1 MSATAEPNTETST
14 TLDISRILTID
25 AEFDEF
31 LDRNRRK
38 DVAEL
43 TQGAID
49 LVHDL
54 ISVKSVWIQFA
65 GPRTFDGEP
74 RTQTLLV
81 SRMTDDAIHHEV
93 SGLADAYRLGNL
105 ESNGSLADWE
115 PMDIRSGEQVVIATP
130 MFEVLPE
137 VYIGILGMVLSGSS
151 GEQEIRLTKQ
161 LASRLDTLINLRNTA
176 SEHHTVIAR
185 SNELLDQ
192 EGPDGLGETLLL
204 LQHLVRAQR
213 AVIVYL
219 NDPYDPDVPAHEREV
234 NVLFAEGGELVSPNE
249 KNSMIH
255 EGLGG
260 NLVKYDGDLGQSKK
274 AKVALGIMDHST
286 SEARPFV
293 CLPLKNRTR
302 LPHVN
307 IGKLLLIGGPPLDQT
322 DRDVMNSISMELDTK
337 IVHYHRTKRNLRRS
351 LSNDQVEFFVRRPTI
366 ANWFFKT
373 PRNEEIGMVFAD
385 LCGYTEI
392 TRQIGDPVETIRV
405 AREWIIRE
413 IELTANNGGYFDK
426 DVGDCAVSLFG
437 PPFYELSVDS
447 LLEVGD
453 TDALETLMSEIPPD
467 PERYAYHAVMF
478 ALETVEAVKEFRMGG
493 HELHVSIGV
502 EVGKVAIGDLNGNLG
517 SLTAMGDAM
526 NLAARLQGLAS
537 RGEIIIGPN
546 CRRRL
551 DGYRRNNLAPSLPF
565 TIEPGGEA
573 DLKGYDEPVPYFLV
587 KPLDP

>member
-1 MSATAEPNTETST
+1 
-14 TLDISRILTID
+14 
-25 AEFDEF
+25 
-31 LDRNRRK
+31 
-38 DVAEL
+38 
-43 TQGAID
+43 
-49 LVHDL
+49 LVQDL

-74 RTQTLLV
+74 RSQTLLF
-81 SRMTDDAIHHEV
+81 SHATEDAVRHEV
-93 SGLADAYRLGNL
+93 SGLAEAYRLGNM
-105 ESNGSLADWE
+105 ESNRSLAEWE
-115 PMDIRSGEQVVIATP
+115 PMDIRSGEHIVIATP
-130 MFEVLPE
+130 MFEVMPE

-151 GEQEIRLTKQ
+151 GEQEIHLTKQ
-161 LASRLDTLINLRNTA
+161 IASRLDTLINLKNTA
-176 SEHHTVIAR
+176 TEHHTVIAR

-204 LQHLVRAQR
+204 LQNLVRAQR

-219 NDPYDPDVPAHEREV
+219 NDPYDPEIPAHDRAV
-234 NVLFAEGGELVSPNE
+234 KVLFTEDGQLVSPGE

-260 NLVKYDGDLGQSKK
+260 NLVEYDGDLGDSKK
-274 AKVALGIMDHST
+274 AMIALGIMDHVT
-286 SEARPFV
+286 SEPRPFI

-302 LPHVN
+302 LPHID

-322 DRDVMNSISMELDTK
+322 DRDVMNSIAMELDTK
-337 IVHYHRTKRNLRRS
+337 IVHYHRTKRNLQRS
-351 LSNDQVEFFVRRPTI
+351 LSKDQVEFFVRRPTI

-413 IELTANNGGYFDK
+413 IELTARHGGYFDK

-437 PPFYELSVDS
+437 PPFFELSVES
-447 LLEVGD
+447 LLTAPD
-453 TDALETLMSEIPPD
+453 TEALEALMAEIPPD
-467 PERYAYHAVMF
+467 PERYAYQSVMF

-493 HELHVSIGV
+493 HELNVSIGV
-502 EVGKVAIGDLNGNLG
+502 EVGQVAIGDLNGNLG
-517 SLTAMGDAM
+517 SLTAMGNAM
-526 NLAARLQGLAS
+526 NMAARLQGIAN
-537 RGEIIIGPN
+537 RGEVIIGPN
-546 CRRRL
+546 CRLRL
-551 DGYRRNNLAPSLPF
+551 DGYRRNNLAPNLPF

-573 DLKGYDEPVPYFLV
+573 DLKGYDKPVPYFLV
-587 KPLDP
+587 KPVAT